1 MRTFL
6 FLLFGLSIFFSSA
19 QTPQKLNSAEIH
31 EAIKKLNFLGSV
43 LYIAAHPD
51 DENTRLISYFANEVN
66 ARTGYLSIT
75 RGDGGQNLIG
85 PELKELLGIIR
96 TQELLAAR
104 KIDGGEQL
112 FTRAI
117 DFGYTKTPEE
127 ALDFWKKEEVLG
139 DVVWALRTFK
149 PDVVINRFNHRTSGE
164 THGQHTA
171 SALLSV
177 EAFEMAA
184 NPTAFPQQLKYTE
197 TYKPEGLFF
206 NTSPWFYE
214 SDEEFQKADKTNF
227 LQFDTGVYFP
237 SKGLS
242 NPEIA
247 ALSRSEHQSQGFG
260 STGSRGKQMEYLE
273 LIKGSMP
280 KDKSSLFAGIDTTWN
295 RVKNGGPVGKLL
307 KEVEQEYNFE
317 DPAAS
322 LPKLL
327 EAYKMIEKLEDS
339 HWKMIK
345 TEEIKQIIASAAG
358 LYLEATAQNPNV
370 TPSGEINVNLE
381 AINRSPVSM
390 ELVSVELEPNNT
402 MVKPNKPLENN
413 TAWKEELSFKIPEY
427 AGFTSPYWLKSKG
440 SIGMYEVEDQELIGL
455 PEAPKSAK
463 ANFTMNI
470 AGTEIQFE
478 RPLVYKYNDPVK
490 GEVYQPFEI
499 LPPVTAAFS
508 EKVVVFANGSSKIV
522 GIKITAGR
530 DNVSGELLL
539 KTSGDWKIVPQSRN
553 FRIDKKGE
561 SVTFNLEVIPPNEQ
575 SESIL
580 TPILKVDGNQYSGE
594 IVRIDYDHI
603 PLQTIIV
610 PAEAKLVKLNIQKKG
625 ERIGFIEGAG
635 DVIPES
641 LEQIGYKVESIN
653 PTTIT
658 ATSLAQFDAVVLGI
672 RAYNT
677 VEELK
682 FKQAALFKYVENG
695 GTVIVQYNTNRGL
708 VVTPIAPFDL
718 EISRDRV
725 TEEDAEVSFLN
736 PEHPVL
742 NTPNQITKED
752 FEGWVQERGL
762 YFADKWGPEFTP
774 ILSMHDENEP
784 PREGNLLVAK
794 YGKGYFVY
802 TGISFFRQFPEGVP
816 GAFRL
821 FANIV
826 SIGK

>member
-1 MRTFL
+1 MRKFL
-6 FLLFGLSIFFSSA
+6 FLILGLSVFFSSA

-43 LYIAAHPD
+43 LYVAAHPD

-104 KIDGGEQL
+104 EIDGGEQL

-127 ALDFWKKEEVLG
+127 ALDFWEKKEVLG

-149 PDVVINRFNHRTSGE
+149 PDIVINRFNHRTSGE

-177 EAFEMAA
+177 EAFEMAQD
-184 NPTAFPQQLKYTE
+184 PSAFPEQLKHTE
-197 TYKPEGLFF
+197 TYEPKRLFF
-206 NTSPWFYE
+206 NTSPWFYG
-214 SDEEFQKADKTNF
+214 SDEEFEKADKSNF

-260 STGSRGKQMEYLE
+260 STGSRGKQIEYLE
-273 LIKGSMP
+273 MIKGTLP
-280 KDKSSLFAGIDTTWN
+280 ADKSSLFAGIDTTWN
-295 RVKNGGPVGKLL
+295 RLKNGAPIGKLL
-307 KEVEQEYNFE
+307 KEVEKNYNFQ
-317 DPAAS
+317 DPSAS

-327 EAYKMIEKLEDS
+327 QAYKMIQNLIDS
-339 HWKMIK
+339 HWKRIK
-345 TEEIKQIIASAAG
+345 SDEIKQIIASAAG
-358 LYLEATAQNPNV
+358 LYLEATAENPFV
-370 TPSGEINVNLE
+370 TPSEEVKLNLE
-381 AINRSPVSM
+381 AINRSNLPM
-390 ELVSVELEPNNT
+390 QLISVELEPNNK
-402 MVKPNKPLENN
+402 VISLNLQLANN
-413 TAWKEELSFKIPEY
+413 DSWREETSFAIPEGTDY
-427 AGFTSPYWLKSKG
+427 TSPYWLNKKS
-440 SIGMYEVEDQELIGL
+440 SIGMYKVEDPKLIGL
-455 PEAPKSAK
+455 PEAPKK
-463 ANFTMNI
+463 VEANFTLNI
-470 AGTEIQFE
+470 AGTEITFE
-478 RPLVYKYNDPVK
+478 RPLVYKFNDPVK
-490 GEVYQPFEI
+490 GEVYQPFEV
-499 LPPVTAAFS
+499 LPVVSAKFS
-508 EKVVVFANGSSKIV
+508 EKVIVFANEDSKTV
-522 GIKITAGR
+522 PVTITAGR
-530 DNVSGELLL
+530 DNISGEI
-539 KTSGDWKIVPQSRN
+539 TFQASGDWKLVPSSKN
-553 FRIDKKGE
+553 FKINKKGE
-561 SVTFNLEVIPPNEQ
+561 SVSFNIEVTPPAGQ

-580 TPILKVDGNQYSGE
+580 TPLIKVDGNEYSGE

-603 PLQTIIV
+603 PLQTLVI
-610 PAEAKLVKLNIQKKG
+610 PAEAKLVKLDVQKKG
-625 ERIGFIEGAG
+625 EIIGFIEGAG

-641 LEQIGYKVESIN
+641 LEQIGYDVETVD
-653 PTTIT
+653 PAAMT
-658 ATSLAQFDAVVLGI
+658 ASSLAKYDAVVMGI

-677 VEELK
+677 VDELK
-682 FKQAALFKYVENG
+682 FKQPALLKYVENG

-708 VVTPIAPFDL
+708 IVNPIAPFQIN
-718 EISRDRV
+718 ISRDRV
-725 TEEDAEVSFLN
+725 TEEDAEVTFLDPN
-736 PEHPVL
+736 HSVL
-742 NTPNQITKED
+742 NTPNKITKAD

-774 ILSMHDENEP
+774 VLSMHDENEP
-784 PREGNLLVAK
+784 PRDGNLLIAK
-794 YGKGYFVY
+794 YGKGHFVY

>member
-1 MRTFL
+1 MRKFL
-6 FLLFGLSIFFSSA
+6 LLLFGLSITFSVA
-19 QTPQKLNSAEIH
+19 QTPEKLNSAEIH

-43 LYIAAHPD
+43 LYVAAHPD
-51 DENTRLISYFANEVN
+51 DENTRLISYFSNEVN
-66 ARTGYLSIT
+66 ARTAYLSIT

-104 KIDGGEQL
+104 NIDGGEQL

-127 ALDFWKKEEVLG
+127 SLDFWEKEEVLG

-149 PDVVINRFNHRTSGE
+149 PDVVINRFNHRTAGE

-177 EAFEMAA
+177 EAFELAED
-184 NPTAFPQQLKYTE
+184 PSAFPEQLKFTE
-197 TYKPEGLFF
+197 TYDPKRLFF
-206 NTSPWFYE
+206 NTSPWFYGSE
-214 SDEEFQKADKTNF
+214 EEFEKADKTNF
-227 LQFDTGVYFP
+227 LNFDTGVYFP

-273 LIKGSMP
+273 LIKGSLP
-280 KDKSSLFAGIDTTWN
+280 ADKNSLFAGIDTTWN
-295 RVKNGGPVGKLL
+295 RLKNGAPIGKILE
-307 KEVEQEYNFE
+307 EVEQEYNFE
-317 DPAAS
+317 DPSAS

-327 EAYKMIEKLEDS
+327 EAYKMIQNLEDS
-339 HWKMIK
+339 QWKRIK
-345 TEEIKQIIASAAG
+345 SEEIKQIIASSAG
-358 LYLEATAQNPNV
+358 LYLEATAENPFA
-370 TPSGEINVNLE
+370 TPSEEVKVNLE
-381 AINRSPVSM
+381 AINRSKASVK
-390 ELVSVELEPNNT
+390 LVSVELEPNN
-402 MVKPNKPLENN
+402 KLISPNSLLENN
-413 TAWKEELSFKIPEY
+413 SSWQEEMSFKIPEKID
-427 AGFTSPYWLKSKG
+427 FTSPYWLKSKG
-440 SIGMYEVEDQELIGL
+440 SIGMYSVDNSELIGL
-455 PEAPKSAK
+455 PEAPNIIK
-463 ANFTMNI
+463 ATFTLNI
-470 AGTEIQFE
+470 AGTEIIFE

-499 LPPVTAAFS
+499 LPPVSVGFS
-508 EKVVVFANGSSKIV
+508 EKVIVFADGSSKMV
-522 GIKITAGR
+522 PVTITASKN
-530 DNVSGELLL
+530 NVSGEILL
-539 KTSGDWKIVPQSRN
+539 KASGDWKIVPESKN
-553 FRIDKKGE
+553 FRIDQKGE
-561 SVTFNLEVIPPNEQ
+561 SVTINLEVTPPSGQ

-580 TPILKVDGNQYSGE
+580 KPLITIEGKEYSGE
-594 IVRIDYDHI
+594 IVRIDYGHI
-603 PLQTIIV
+603 PLQTLVV
-610 PAEAKLVKLNIQKKG
+610 PAEAKLVKLDVQIKG
-625 ERIGFIEGAG
+625 EKIGFIEGAG

-641 LEQIGYKVESIN
+641 LEQIGYQVEKVDPAAIS
-653 PTTIT
+653 
-658 ATSLAQFDAVVLGI
+658 ASSLGEFDAVVLGI

-682 FKQAALFKYVENG
+682 YKQPALFKYVENG

-708 VVTPIAPFDL
+708 VINPIAPYQL
-718 EISRDRV
+718 ELSRDRV

-742 NTPNQITKED
+742 NTPNKITKED

-774 ILSMHDENEP
+774 VLSMHDENEP
-784 PREGNLLVAK
+784 PRDGSLLVAK